1 MIETKE
7 ETALNPAVGA
17 TGGQSIPCNELSIA
31 EYSQNCNDNFSME
44 RHWQALLLG
53 YTRSFD
59 RV

>member
-31 EYSQNCNDNFSME
+31 EYSLS
-44 RHWQALLLG
+44 
-53 YTRSFD
+53 TPI
-59 RV
+59 